1 MFSIT
6 TAVASNPKQDSQKSF
21 MDEDLSSEK
30 GDVFAEELAFA
41 EERVDNRQFQRD
53 KKVTDTEVTDKSPE
67 KSAKK
72 TGNELDQR
80 ELNAGDETSDD
91 DSLLEPNDIKVDIE
105 SKEKSDS
112 MNESEHE
119 NDFLTFLQSSLT
131 TVTTVKSG
139 TYKGEVDTLDERSL
153 NDVST
158 LLGETASIDTNNSL
172 DDAAEQTLTSDS
184 QAEAITSELST
195 KKSTDSKNEVKAT
208 NLDELVSKM
217 EKSDKQETLSSVSS
231 SKDSKPEIKFAQLLK
246 SEQVKEDANVK
257 AIGLK
262 VNELE
267 KQLNSLSAE
276 EQGKLKAL
284 LEEKLEQGVLTKEE
298 RLIARQIENALNEA
312 KNGNVTLSV
321 KDFVSQSSAVKTT
334 NENSQSEN
342 NSKSQPTTAA
352 SVTNPLAARTS
363 EVEAVES
370 IADSSQLSDDADV
383 TVGLK
388 VANSENKAP
397 SEKRVN
403 EPLVSPI
410 DSQLSKGE
418 SKDVQGESK
427 VAASTKSADKTAVEN
442 TFFNANEESV
452 LQKQNVEQKL
462 DLSKVNAD
470 VLDETD
476 VEQEEISAYQDAE
489 ETKGQLNV
497 SAKTTEQ
504 PSAINRVMQTIAQLA
519 DSSNQIETAANKQ
532 FAMQVEQAQHTN
544 HAQQAAQKVVVD
556 PELLQAMNIARQDA
570 AKELQ
575 NRVSMMLNLN
585 NKEAEIRLDPPELGS
600 MQIRIRSDAEQA
612 QVNFVVQN
620 QQAKELLEQSMPK
633 LREMLAE
640 QGINLG
646 ESSIEQGFAGNQG
659 DGESMGQQGAQR
671 SPSEQSEP
679 QNVENLA
686 TKAKSSSSA
695 IDYYA

>member
-6 TAVASNPKQDSQKSF
+6 TAVASNPKQDNQKSF

-41 EERVDNRQFQRD
+41 EEKVDNRRQFQRD
-53 KKVTDTEVTDKSPE
+53 KKIADTEVTDKTSD
-67 KSAKK
+67 KSAKT
-72 TGNELDQR
+72 TGIEIDKRNLSE
-80 ELNAGDETSDD
+80 ADETVDD
-91 DSLLEPNDIKVDIE
+91 DLLLEQHDVKVDFE
-105 SKEKSDS
+105 SKEESDS
-112 MNESEHE
+112 INESESA
-119 NDFLTFLQSSLT
+119 NDFLTFLQSSLA
-131 TVTTVKSG
+131 TVTTLKSA
-139 TYKGEVDTLDERSL
+139 TYKGEEDTLDEQSS
-153 NDVST
+153 N
-158 LLGETASIDTNNSL
+158 DTNESIGQATSLGTHDSL
-172 DDAAEQTLTSDS
+172 DETVAQTQSLDK
-184 QAEAITSELST
+184 QAEAIASEVSN
-195 KKSTDSKNEVKAT
+195 KKSADNQSEVKAT

-217 EKSDKQETLSSVSS
+217 EKSDKQETLSIASS
-231 SKDSKPEIKFAQLLK
+231 NKDSQPQIKFAQLLNN
-246 SEQVKEDANVK
+246 EQAKEEANAK

-267 KQLNSLSAE
+267 KQLNSLSTE
-276 EQGKLKAL
+276 EQSKLKAL
-284 LEEKLEQGVLTKEE
+284 LEEKLEQGTLTKEE
-298 RLIARQIENALNEA
+298 RLIARQIVNALNDA

-342 NSKSQPTTAA
+342 NSKSQPTAAA
-352 SVTNPLAARTS
+352 SVTNLSTELTS
-363 EVEAVES
+363 DVEAVES
-370 IADSSQLSDDADV
+370 IADSSLLGGGENV
-383 TVGLK
+383 TVGSK
-388 VANSENKAP
+388 VANVEDKAP
-397 SEKRVN
+397 SEKRQI
-403 EPLVSPI
+403 EQLVSSN
-410 DSQLSKGE
+410 SQLSKGE

-427 VAASTKSADKTAVEN
+427 VAASAKSADKTTVEN
-442 TFFNANEESV
+442 TFFKANEESV

-462 DLSKVNAD
+462 DVSKVKVD

-476 VEQEEISAYQDAE
+476 VEQEENSAHQNVE
-489 ETKGQLNV
+489 ETKGLAIV

-504 PSAINRVMQTIAQLA
+504 PSSINRVMQTIAQLA
-519 DSSNQIETAANKQ
+519 DPNSQIESAANKQ

-659 DGESMGQQGAQR
+659 DGESMGQQGSNR
-671 SPSEQSEP
+671 SLSEQSEP

>member
-41 EERVDNRQFQRD
+41 EEKVDNRQFQRD
-53 KKVTDTEVTDKSPE
+53 KKIADTEVTDKPSD
-67 KSAKK
+67 KSAKTTDIEIDK
-72 TGNELDQR
+72 RNLSE
-80 ELNAGDETSDD
+80 ADETVDD
-91 DSLLEPNDIKVDIE
+91 DLLLEQHDVKVDFE
-105 SKEKSDS
+105 SKAESDS
-112 MNESEHE
+112 INESESA
-119 NDFLTFLQSSLT
+119 NDFLTFLQSSLA
-131 TVTTVKSG
+131 TVTTLKSA
-139 TYKGEVDTLDERSL
+139 TYKGEEDTLDEQSF
-153 NDVST
+153 N
-158 LLGETASIDTNNSL
+158 DTNELIGQATSLGTHDSL
-172 DDAAEQTLTSDS
+172 DKTVAQTQSLDK
-184 QAEAITSELST
+184 QAEAIASEVSN
-195 KKSTDSKNEVKAT
+195 KKSADNQSEVKAT

-217 EKSDKQETLSSVSS
+217 EKSDKQETLSIASS
-231 SKDSKPEIKFAQLLK
+231 NKDSQPQIKFAQLLNN
-246 SEQVKEDANVK
+246 EQAKEEANAK

-267 KQLNSLSAE
+267 KQLNSLSTE
-276 EQGKLKAL
+276 EQSKLKAL
-284 LEEKLEQGVLTKEE
+284 LEEKLEQGTLTKEE
-298 RLIARQIENALNEA
+298 RLIARQIVNALNDA

-342 NSKSQPTTAA
+342 NSKSQPTAA
-352 SVTNPLAARTS
+352 VSVTILSTELTS
-363 EVEAVES
+363 EVEEVES
-370 IADSSQLSDDADV
+370 IADSSLLGDGENV
-383 TVGLK
+383 TVGSK
-388 VANSENKAP
+388 VANVEDKAP
-397 SEKRVN
+397 SEKRQI
-403 EPLVSPI
+403 EQLVSSN
-410 DSQLSKGE
+410 SQLSKGE

-427 VAASTKSADKTAVEN
+427 VAASAKSADKTTVEN
-442 TFFNANEESV
+442 TFFKANEESV

-462 DLSKVNAD
+462 DVSKVKVD

-476 VEQEEISAYQDAE
+476 VEQEENSAHQNVE
-489 ETKGQLNV
+489 ETKGLASV

-504 PSAINRVMQTIAQLA
+504 PSSINRVMQTIAQLA
-519 DSSNQIETAANKQ
+519 DPNSQIESAANKQ

-659 DGESMGQQGAQR
+659 DGESMGQQGSNR
-671 SPSEQSEP
+671 SQSEQSEP

>member
-6 TAVASNPKQDSQKSF
+6 TAVASNPKQDNQKSF

-41 EERVDNRQFQRD
+41 EEKVDNRQFQRD
-53 KKVTDTEVTDKSPE
+53 KKIADTEVTDKPSD
-67 KSAKK
+67 KSAKTTDIEIDK
-72 TGNELDQR
+72 RILSE
-80 ELNAGDETSDD
+80 ADETVDD
-91 DSLLEPNDIKVDIE
+91 DLLIEQHDVKVDFE
-105 SKEKSDS
+105 SKEESDS
-112 MNESEHE
+112 INESESA
-119 NDFLTFLQSSLT
+119 NDFLTFLQSSLA
-131 TVTTVKSG
+131 TVTTLKSA
-139 TYKGEVDTLDERSL
+139 TYKGEEDTLDEQSS
-153 NDVST
+153 N
-158 LLGETASIDTNNSL
+158 DTNELIGQATSLGTHDSL
-172 DDAAEQTLTSDS
+172 DETVAQTQSLDK
-184 QAEAITSELST
+184 QAEAMASEVSN
-195 KKSTDSKNEVKAT
+195 KKSADNQSEVKAT

-217 EKSDKQETLSSVSS
+217 EKSDKQETLSIASS
-231 SKDSKPEIKFAQLLK
+231 NKDSQPQIKFAQLLNN
-246 SEQVKEDANVK
+246 EQAKEEVNAK

-267 KQLNSLSAE
+267 KQLNSLSTE
-276 EQGKLKAL
+276 EQSKLKAL
-284 LEEKLEQGVLTKEE
+284 LEEKLEQGTLTKEE
-298 RLIARQIENALNEA
+298 RLIARQIVNALNDA
-312 KNGNVTLSV
+312 KNGNVTLPV

-342 NSKSQPTTAA
+342 NSKSQPTAA
-352 SVTNPLAARTS
+352 AIVTNLSAELTS

-370 IADSSQLSDDADV
+370 IADSSLLGDGENV
-383 TVGLK
+383 TVGSK
-388 VANSENKAP
+388 VANVEDKTP
-397 SEKRVN
+397 SEKRQI
-403 EPLVSPI
+403 EQLVSSN
-410 DSQLSKGE
+410 SQLSKGE
-418 SKDVQGESK
+418 SKDLQGESK
-427 VAASTKSADKTAVEN
+427 VAASAKSADKTTVEN
-442 TFFNANEESV
+442 TFFKANEESV
-452 LQKQNVEQKL
+452 LQKQNVEQKQ
-462 DLSKVNAD
+462 DVSKVKVD

-476 VEQEEISAYQDAE
+476 VEQEENSAHQNVE
-489 ETKGQLNV
+489 ETKGLASV

-504 PSAINRVMQTIAQLA
+504 PSSINRVMQTIAQLA
-519 DSSNQIETAANKQ
+519 DPNSQIESSANKQ

-659 DGESMGQQGAQR
+659 DGESMGQQGSNR
-671 SPSEQSEP
+671 SLSEQSEP